1 MSTMACRVRHV
12 SAELNREHFEAVVL
26 ILRSEFKYGNLRPG
40 HEPDGKAGGT
50 DAEIDVKLCA
60 SVFVP
65 SVGMAIDQATEV
77 ELTVDGL
84 QRQLPAMR
92 VPGQHQ
98 VNAQLGGAIQHAHRR
113 FVC

>member
-1 MSTMACRVRHV
+1 MSTMALPVLHLN
-12 SAELNREHFEAVVL
+12 AELNREHFQAVVL

-40 HEPDGKAGGT
+40 PEPDGKAGGT
-50 DAEIDVKLCA
+50 DAAIDVKLCA

-92 VPGQHQ
+92 VSGHHQ
-98 VNAQLGGAIQHAHRR
+98 VNAQLGGAIQHGHRR
-113 FVC
+113 FVS